1 MKEII
6 ITDILHIILNYIFQN
21 TLLKRN
27 QEEKDAA
34 ATPKD
39 ECADSAVDRDG
50 SS

>member
-6 ITDILHIILNYIFQN
+6 ITDILHILNYIFQN

-39 ECADSAVDRDG
+39 ECTDSAVDRDG